1 MRERIFLLL
10 VGWCMAVVAWQ
21 TFTYPPDYLTA
32 AWVWASVASIAALA
46 ALLAVVSPAR
56 GFAVA
61 AGAALI
67 CHSIGRSGGL
77 VIQIVF
83 RERFAA
89 SAPFANYAVAAT
101 TWALVALLSLQAW
114 SHYVLPW
121 SASRK
126 VLH

>member
-1 MRERIFLLL
+1 MRVRMFLLL
-10 VGWCMAVVAWQ
+10 VGWCMGVVAWQ
-21 TFTYPPDYLTA
+21 TFAYPPDYLAA
-32 AWVWASVASIAALA
+32 AWVWATVATAAALSALIAVAS
-46 ALLAVVSPAR
+46 PQR
-56 GFAVA
+56 GFAVI

-67 CHSIGRSGGL
+67 CHSIGRSGGI

-126 VLH
+126 VLR